1 MSTSIIQ
8 THFPRDYRYLTNEPQ
23 IEPPLFRE
31 LTASSHFTHA
41 PITHTKRTQLMA
53 AMVPRISLADGC
65 STGMNCFESL
75 LSAHGYCIIRG
86 LKTEDVSKL
95 LRVESEGS
103 RLLLRMHHRRRW
115 QRSMHVARRHIDA
128 EATQTRR
135 SDAQLRQ
142 VPLAG
147 IGLSTV
153 VDVGGRLQRHQLHLV
168 TDPAAMNLV
177 PWPPGSLRASV
188 EDGIAVLY
196 DLSTRLLQQL
206 KGGVSL
212 ERARAAQAAESG
224 DLSVFDT
231 FLYPNMEAS
240 TINMRAHTDPGL
252 LTLKLSSSTPGLEV
266 RDRRTG
272 CWVDVEALCE
282 PSEDCI
288 VFCGEALQLS
298 SAGRYEAALH
308 RVRHASAGARVSCV
322 FELRIRGIPWSGS
335 AHDDAYDGGLCIG
348 QMAAAAAAS
357 AAASAAGPDSE
368 RSAAHGAERDKNERG
383 PFEEEE
389 LMTAEQQEARRYCLA
404 FVQERLGRGLRAVDV
419 LREFNVSEEY
429 LAGVSLGVSPD
440 VCDGWGAE
448 SLALVVQEWVAT
460 ERERE
465 ALREAFERAEY
476 VEVTPAFADCTGRF
490 VQVGFV
496 VPPDS

>member
-1 MSTSIIQ
+1 
-8 THFPRDYRYLTNEPQ
+8 
-23 IEPPLFRE
+23 
-31 LTASSHFTHA
+31 
-41 PITHTKRTQLMA
+41 MA
-53 AMVPRISLADGC
+53 DKVPRISLADC
-65 STGMNCFESL
+65 STSNNAFEAL
-75 LSAHGYCIIRG
+75 LLAHGYCIIRG

-95 LRVESEGS
+95 LRVEAEGS
-103 RLLLRMHHRRRW
+103 RVLLRMHHRRRW

-135 SDAQLRQ
+135 SDAQFRQ
-142 VPLAG
+142 LPLAG

-168 TDPAAMNLV
+168 TDPTAMNLV

-240 TINMRAHTDPGL
+240 TVNMRAHTDPGL
-252 LTLKLSSSTPGLEV
+252 LTLKLASSTPGLEV

-282 PSEDCI
+282 PAADCI

-322 FELRIRGIPWSGS
+322 FELRIRGIPRSGS
-335 AHDDAYDGGLCIG
+335 AHDDAGDGGLCIG

-357 AAASAAGPDSE
+357 AAGPDSE
-368 RSAAHGAERDKNERG
+368 RSAAHGGGRDKKERG
-383 PFEEEE
+383 PFKEEV
-389 LMTAEQQEARRYCLA
+389 LMTAEQQEARSYCLA
-404 FVQERLGRGLRAVDV
+404 FVQERLGRGFRAVDV

-429 LAGVSLGVSPD
+429 LAGASPD

-448 SLALVVQEWVAT
+448 RLALVVQEWVAT

-496 VPPDS
+496 VAPDS